1 MPTTSLLTSMERWQ
15 RSDRAFLAQ
24 RAPLSRSRS
33 RPIGAC
39 DRCRLRSVSLLRLP
53 HLLRPV
59 GDRGRRRR
67 GDHGARCGRGTPHPR
82 NVSHPVRTPDRRSRS
97 HDAPYFACA
106 QFQHFARTTEV
117 TDADLVALARDTVEA
132 REFQRRFGVSSTTV
146 DRSGRTAIDFRS
158 GHVRLR
164 VFMADGPRAVDS
176 FLDCP
181 GRRLASTNVVEAIR
195 AAGC

>member
-1 MPTTSLLTSMERWQ
+1 VRSWRSALLSAALAAVLSVLVIAVGSEAFHCYDSPTYYDPWGIVVAGGAAIMALGVAAAHRTLAMSLILCGLLIVVLALTTR
-15 RSDRAFLAQ
+15 
-24 RAPLSRSRS
+24 
-33 RPIGAC
+33 
-39 DRCRLRSVSLLRLP
+39 
-53 HLLRPV
+53 
-59 GDRGRRRR
+59 
-67 GDHGARCGRGTPHPR
+67 
-82 NVSHPVRTPDRRSRS
+82 
-97 HDAPYFACA
+97 PYFACA
-106 QFQHFARTTEV
+106 QFEHFARTTEV